1 MPLRWSSFLIIELNY
16 PFQASY
22 RVSAPVSIG
31 RSFNNWAFQLCI
43 SGLPFRPCNLLQIK
57 LLMSADSYLSMA
69 ISSMCLLDKHVPNW
83 TFELVNVNN
92 MAAKFWSTS
101 ITGFADVDNAQ
112 QMLTKGSLIEPNSTP
127 SAGFEE
133 SNQPPLVQWTFAPA
147 IRDISVPLLR
157 SVQQFDGHNSPPK
170 AKISLLS
177 DILG

>member
-1 MPLRWSSFLIIELNY
+1 MND

-22 RVSAPVSIG
+22 RVSSTVLIG

-43 SGLPFRPCNLLQIK
+43 SGLPFRPRNLLQIK

-69 ISSMCLLDKHVPNW
+69 ISSMCLLQEHVPNW
-83 TFELVNVNN
+83 PFELVNVNN

-112 QMLTKGSLIEPNSTP
+112 QMLTKGSLIESNSTP

-147 IRDISVPLLR
+147 IRDISVPLYGVYSSLM
-157 SVQQFDGHNSPPK
+157 GTIPPQK